1 MKKAA
6 IVLSLLLLISLV
18 SCSEPSETSAPPETS
33 VPAETSE
40 VTETSEPPEIP
51 KPSAPFTFEAVWAS
65 GCVFSTS
72 GSASYRE
79 QDIGIA
85 GERYQKTDMPS
96 RSISVNGQTW
106 NCEYLFSVT
115 NFYFNADTDWYKSS
129 QNDYIVM
136 FSINPG
142 TEDIYLF
149 TYLPRGDV
157 YLEANKNSPVLTE
170 SQCLDIALQYLE
182 QYVDADEY
190 SLIDSRYRDYT
201 SVTGI
206 YEFELARTVDGIKT
220 SDTAR
225 VDVTIYGDVLG
236 YQFNTLNEM
245 VDPPVLSSEDYQV
258 IESKVHEKIKSVYDS
273 LEDAREYSY
282 DLNHA
287 EATKVFSRLAD
298 GRYAMVYSVPFDIVI
313 DSANEISVAE
323 LVTIVVYIE

>member
-6 IVLSLLLLISLV
+6 IILSLLLLISLV
-18 SCSEPSETSAPPETS
+18 SCSEPSETSAPPETT

-65 GCVFSTS
+65 GCVFNTS
-72 GSASYRE
+72 GSFLYGE
-79 QDIGIA
+79 QGIDIV

-96 RSISVNGQTW
+96 RSITVNGQTW
-106 NCEYLFSVT
+106 SGEYTHSRKG
-115 NFYFNADTDWYKSS
+115 FYFNADKDTYDFS
-129 QNDYIVM
+129 QDDYFGI
-136 FSINPG
+136 FSINPE
-142 TEDIYLF
+142 TEDVYMIIYR
-149 TYLPRGDV
+149 PRGDV
-157 YLEANKNSPVLTE
+157 YLEANKSSPVLTE

-182 QYVDADEY
+182 QYVDTDEY
-190 SLIDSRYRDYT
+190 SLIDSQYSNYT

-206 YEFELARTVDGIKT
+206 YEFDLARTVDGIQT

-225 VDVTIYGDVLG
+225 VEVTIYGDVIG
-236 YQFNTLNEM
+236 YRFDTLNEM

-273 LEDAREYSY
+273 LENAREYSY

-287 EATKVFSRLAD
+287 DAKKVFSRLAD

-323 LVTIVVYIE
+323 LATIVVYIE

>member
-18 SCSEPSETSAPPETS
+18 SCSETS
-33 VPAETSE
+33 VPSETSE
-40 VTETSEPPEIP
+40 VTETSEPPEIT

-72 GSASYRE
+72 GSASYSE
-79 QDIGIA
+79 QDIDIV
-85 GERYQKTDMPS
+85 GEWYQKTDMPS
-96 RSISVNGQTW
+96 RSITVNGQTW
-106 NCEYLFSVT
+106 SGEYTQSIKS
-115 NFYFNADTDWYKSS
+115 FYFNADADLYESS
-129 QNDYIVM
+129 QDDYLIR
-136 FSINPG
+136 FRINPE
-142 TEDIYLF
+142 TDDVYMF

-190 SLIDSRYRDYT
+190 SLIGSQYRDYT
-201 SVTGI
+201 SVTGW
-206 YEFELARTVDGIKT
+206 YEFELARTVDGVQT
-220 SDTAR
+220 SDT
-225 VDVTIYGDVLG
+225 VKVHVTIYGDVVHHL
-236 YQFNTLNEM
+236 FRTLNEM

-273 LEDAREYSY
+273 LENAREYSY

-298 GRYAMVYSVPFDIVI
+298 GRYAMVYSVPFDIFL
-313 DSANEISVAE
+313 DSANEFSVAE
-323 LVTIVVYIE
+323 LVTIIVYIE

>member
-18 SCSEPSETSAPPETS
+18 SCSETS
-33 VPAETSE
+33 VPSETSE
-40 VTETSEPPEIP
+40 VTETSEPPEIT

-72 GSASYRE
+72 GSFLYSE
-79 QDIGIA
+79 QDIDIV
-85 GERYQKTDMPS
+85 GEWYQKTDMPS
-96 RSISVNGQTW
+96 RSITVNGQTW
-106 NCEYLFSVT
+106 SGEYTESIKS
-115 NFYFNADTDWYKSS
+115 FYFNADADLYESS
-129 QNDYIVM
+129 QDDYLIR
-136 FSINPG
+136 FRINPE
-142 TEDIYLF
+142 TDDVYMF

-190 SLIDSRYRDYT
+190 SLIGSQYRDYT
-201 SVTGI
+201 SVTGW
-206 YEFELARTVDGIKT
+206 YEFELARTVDGVQT
-220 SDTAR
+220 SDT
-225 VDVTIYGDVLG
+225 VKVHVTIYGDVVHHL
-236 YQFNTLNEM
+236 FRTLNEM

-273 LEDAREYSY
+273 LENAREYSY

-298 GRYAMVYSVPFDIVI
+298 GRYAMVYNVPFDIFF
-313 DSANEISVAE
+313 DSANEFWVAE
-323 LVTIVVYIE
+323 LVTIIVYIE